1 MECFLVKVDVFM
13 EWKCQPTGI
22 VEFLRLNS
30 RNFWSGYESQWNKP
44 LEINQKKESFVGFV
58 QGAYYANQYQYI
70 SGEYS
75 PYHDAE

>member
-30 RNFWSGYESQWNKP
+30 RKVWSRYGSQWNKP
-44 LEINQKKESFVGFV
+44 LEINQKKILRWIHARSILCESMLIH
-58 QGAYYANQYQYI
+58 QQ
-70 SGEYS
+70 
-75 PYHDAE
+75 